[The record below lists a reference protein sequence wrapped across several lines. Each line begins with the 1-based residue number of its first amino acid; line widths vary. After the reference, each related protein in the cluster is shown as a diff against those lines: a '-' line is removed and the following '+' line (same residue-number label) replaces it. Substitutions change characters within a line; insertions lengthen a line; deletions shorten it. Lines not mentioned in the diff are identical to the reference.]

1 MDIASDLGQSHL
13 NIFRSLMVRQ
23 DFAEPAAS
31 SNSRFD
37 TLRFKFS
44 FFILTYLE
52 SFLVAVTVILF

>member
-1 MDIASDLGQSHL
+1 
-13 NIFRSLMVRQ
+13 MVRQ

-37 TLRFKFS
+37 MLRFKFS

>member
-1 MDIASDLGQSHL
+1 
-13 NIFRSLMVRQ
+13 MVRQ

-31 SNSRFD
+31 NSRFD
-37 TLRFKFS
+37 TQRFKFS